1 MEITGKIKQIG
12 ETQTFGANG
21 FRKREFVII
30 TEDKYPQHI
39 PLECVQD
46 KVDLLNNLKVG
57 QVVTAAVNVQ
67 GREWTNPQGE
77 VKHFL
82 SLQAWSI
89 NIADGGSVPSPFEK
103 TDSTNDGS
111 TDDLP
116 F

>member
-21 FRKREFVII
+21 FRKREFVI
-30 TEDKYPQHI
+30 TTDEKYPQHI

-46 KVDLLNNLKVG
+46 KVDLLNNFKVG
-57 QVVTAAVNVQ
+57 QVVKATVNVQ

-89 NIADGGSVPSPFEK
+89 NLLEGGTPVDGGSDINSFK
-103 TDSTNDGS
+103 DTN
-111 TDDLP
+111 DDLP

>member
-21 FRKREFVII
+21 FRKREFVI
-30 TEDKYPQHI
+30 TTDEKYPQHI

-46 KVDLLNNLKVG
+46 KVDLLNNFKVG
-57 QVVTAAVNVQ
+57 QFIKVGVNIQ

-89 NIADGGSVPSPFEK
+89 YLL
-103 TDSTNDGS
+103 DGS
-111 TDDLP
+111 ESAPAPIESNDDLP

>member
-21 FRKREFVII
+21 FRKREFVI
-30 TEDKYPQHI
+30 TTDDKYPQHI

-46 KVDLLNNLKVG
+46 KVDLLNNFKVG
-57 QVVTAAVNVQ
+57 QFIKVGVNIQ

-89 NIADGGSVPSPFEK
+89 NLLEGGTPVDGGSDINSFK
-103 TDSTNDGS
+103 DTN
-111 TDDLP
+111 DDLP